1 VFFYHISIVWLVQ
14 GKNQMRRVYS
24 AAIWTSGDLEFH
36 FFSSFRFGKKS
47 ARLVRAA
54 ALKLSQ
60 ELCDMLP
67 RPDFAMVTRVLEG

>member
-1 VFFYHISIVWLVQ
+1 M
-14 GKNQMRRVYS
+14 N
-24 AAIWTSGDLEFH
+24 
-36 FFSSFRFGKKS
+36 RFGKKS

-67 RPDFAMVTRVLEG
+67 RPDFAMVTRVLEGYVIPSILQ